1 MNMQKALVGLLALS
15 ALTLAPGMGFASDS
29 PQPSLCPDKD
39 AVCRE
44 FETLVQNEQYTAAIG
59 KIDPKAAY
67 SETTRQYIGKAY
79 LGIASAENNTPEQEE
94 RYCRKALEYGAVQ
107 AYMGLYFIT
116 VQKDPDAA
124 LGYLRQYVAAKPRDS
139 VPYVILGEA
148 ELVKGRYQ
156 EADALLRA
164 SKNVA
169 RANSPRVD
177 WMLFKADYL
186 LGNFGDAARMFESA
200 VASGQF
206 DSQVKELA
214 SDPRFSGIGNRAE
227 FKKFPQLPGIAARP

>member
-1 MNMQKALVGLLALS
+1 MRQHLILS
-15 ALTLAPGMGFASDS
+15 LIVFMVIIASQGSTASDS
-29 PQPSLCPDKD
+29 PRPSLCPEKD

-44 FETLVQNEQYTAAIG
+44 FETLVQNEQYAAAVS
-59 KIDPKAAY
+59 KVDPRAAY
-67 SETTRQYIGKAY
+67 SETTRQFIGKAY

-94 RYCRKALEYGAVQ
+94 YYCRKALEYGAVQ

-124 LGYLRQYVAAKPRDS
+124 LGYLRQYVATNPRDS

-148 ELVKGRYQ
+148 ELAKGRYQ
-156 EADALLRA
+156 EADAFLRA

-169 RANSPRVD
+169 RAGSPRVD
-177 WMLFKADYL
+177 WMLFKANYL
-186 LGNFGDAARMFESA
+186 MENYEEAARMFESA

-206 DSQVKELA
+206 DVQVKELA
-214 SDPRFSGIGNRAE
+214 SDKRFSGIGDRSE
-227 FKKFPQLPGIAARP
+227 FRKFPQFRGTAAHP

>member
-1 MNMQKALVGLLALS
+1 MGTMVLIALF
-15 ALTLAPGMGFASDS
+15 LTHGMGVASDS

-39 AVCRE
+39 ALCRE
-44 FETLVQNEQYTAAIG
+44 FETLVLNGQYTAAIS

-79 LGIASAENNTPEQEE
+79 LGLAPAENNTPEQEE
-94 RYCRKALEYGAVQ
+94 GYCRKALEYGAVQ

-124 LGYLRQYVAAKPRDS
+124 LAYLRLYVAKEPRDS
-139 VPYVILGEA
+139 VPYVILGET
-148 ELVKGRYQ
+148 ELEKGHYK
-156 EADALLRA
+156 EADAFLRS
-164 SKNVA
+164 SKKVA

-177 WMLFKADYL
+177 WMLFQANYL
-186 LGNFGDAARMFESA
+186 LGNYADAAGMFESA

-206 DSQVKELA
+206 DGKVKELVA
-214 SDPRFSGIGNRAE
+214 DVRFSGIGNRTE
-227 FKKFPQLPGIAARP
+227 FKRFPQLTGSAARP

>member
-1 MNMQKALVGLLALS
+1 MQKPLVGLLVLCALI
-15 ALTLAPGMGFASDS
+15 LAPGMGSASNN

-44 FETLVQNEQYTAAIG
+44 FETLVQNAQYSTAIS

-79 LGIASAENNTPEQEE
+79 LGIASAESNTPEQEE
-94 RYCRKALEYGAVQ
+94 QYCRKALEYGAVQ

-116 VQKDPDAA
+116 VQRDPDAA
-124 LGYLRQYVAAKPRDS
+124 LGYLRQYVAKDPRDS
-139 VPYVILGEA
+139 VPYVILGEE
-148 ELVKGRYQ
+148 ELAKGHYQ
-156 EADALLRA
+156 EADAFLRA
-164 SKNVA
+164 SKKVA

-177 WMLFKADYL
+177 WMLFQANYL
-186 LGNFGDAARMFESA
+186 LGNYDDAARMFESA

-206 DSQVKELA
+206 DGKVKELA
-214 SDPRFSGIGNRAE
+214 SDVRFSGIGNRTE
-227 FKKFPQLPGIAARP
+227 FKKFPQLTDNAAHP

>member
-1 MNMQKALVGLLALS
+1 MQKYFVGLLVFS
-15 ALTLAPGMGFASDS
+15 ALALAPALGFASDS

-39 AVCRE
+39 TVCRE
-44 FETLVQNEQYTAAIG
+44 FETLVRNEQYTAAIG
-59 KIDPKAAY
+59 KIDPKAVY

-79 LGIASAENNTPEQEE
+79 LGIAPAETNTPEQEE
-94 RYCRKALEYGAVQ
+94 QYCRKALEYGAIQ
-107 AYMGLYFIT
+107 AYMGLYFVT
-116 VQKDPDAA
+116 VQKNPEAA
-124 LGYLRQYVAAKPRDS
+124 LGYLRQYVAQKPRDS

-148 ELVKGRYQ
+148 ELANNHYQ
-156 EADALLRA
+156 EADALLRD
-164 SKNVA
+164 SKKVA

-186 LGNFGDAARMFESA
+186 LGKYTDAALLFETA

-214 SDPRFSGIGNRAE
+214 SDTRFSGIGQRAE
-227 FKKFPQLPGIAARP
+227 FKKFPQFSSNAASR

>member
-1 MNMQKALVGLLALS
+1 MRNTLMGLLALGV
-15 ALTLAPGMGFASDS
+15 LTLAPVSGFASDS

-39 AVCRE
+39 AVCEE

-67 SETTRQYIGKAY
+67 SETTRQYLGKAY
-79 LGIASAENNTPEQEE
+79 LGLAPADNNTPEQEE
-94 RYCRKALEYGAVQ
+94 YYCRKALEYGAVQ

-148 ELVKGRYQ
+148 ELMKGRYK
-156 EADALLRA
+156 EADAFLRE
-164 SKNVA
+164 SKKIA

-177 WMLFKADYL
+177 WMLFKANYL
-186 LGNFGDAARMFESA
+186 MGNYGDAARMLESA
-200 VASGQF
+200 LASGQF
-206 DSQVKELA
+206 DGQVKELA
-214 SDPRFSGIGNRAE
+214 SDVRFSGIGSRAE
-227 FKKFPQLPGIAARP
+227 FRKFPQFTNNAAHP